1 MVKKGKRRRWRGKE
15 RPKGRYEEMD
25 ISAYR
30 HSPDGTMTQR
40 DGEKQTGTRGRQ
52 RDRDLAASCDA
63 SPFGARQAKR
73 GVIAAENDE
82 SEKQVLLM

>member
-1 MVKKGKRRRWRGKE
+1 MVKKGKRRRWPGKE
-15 RPKGRYEEMD
+15 CPKGRYDEMD
-25 ISAYR
+25 I
-30 HSPDGTMTQR
+30 
-40 DGEKQTGTRGRQ
+40 EKQTGTRGRQ
-52 RDRDLAASCDA
+52 RDRELAASCDA